1 MNPTP
6 FQVSFNNWSADD
18 DFSVKTSFSLAADC
32 SVQYRVT
39 QTCAV
44 ANRRAPKIQRSGC
57 RRIQCSTCESSETPR
72 VTAKMDP
79 STFAVSLRR
88 SASTAQVKGMRLNFA
103 AVNSMKSIVHIKT
116 NVVCWIATAQPYRNK
131 LAENRSIET
140 GGSVNNSRN
149 LRSASGTGGTGRSTL
164 I

>member
-1 MNPTP
+1 MNATP
-6 FQVSFNNWSADD
+6 FQVSLSSWSADD
-18 DFSVKTSFSLAADC
+18 DLSVKTSFSSAAAC
-32 SVQYRVT
+32 SLQYRVT

-44 ANRRAPKIQRSGC
+44 ANRRAPKVQRTGC

-79 STFAVSLRR
+79 STFAISLRR
-88 SASTAQVKGMRLNFA
+88 SASTAQVNGMRLNLA

-131 LAENRSIET
+131 VAENRSIET
-140 GGSVNNSRN
+140 GGSVSNN
-149 LRSASGTGGTGRSTL
+149 
-164 I
+164 